1 MSKKHTGKF
10 LLGAALG
17 AGLGLLFAPKKGS
30 ETRADLK
37 VQFDKLMNQ
46 IKDID
51 TEEVKKEFDKK
62 VKEIK
67 KELSDLDKE
76 KVASIAKD
84 KARTTSIKAEEL
96 YNMAVEKG
104 TPTVAIGTYA
114 AVLHAL
120 GGMDKDLELVAQDDE
135 FGRRIQDMNLVTPK
149 RAKRK

>member
-67 KELSDLDKE
+67 NELSDLDKE
-76 KVASIAKD
+76 KALDIAKK
-84 KARTTSIKAEEL
+84 KADEL
-96 YNMAVEKG
+96 KKKVQELADLAVEKG
-104 TPTVAIGTYA
+104 TPVLDETAKEVKTKAN
-114 AVLHAL
+114 AVI
-120 GGMDKDLELVAQDDE
+120 KDVLKKLEEKTAE
-135 FGRRIQDMNLVTPK
+135 
-149 RAKRK
+149 